1 MKKHA
6 PIRGWPDLAGL
17 VEKQF
22 KRGWIYRGVGRS
34 NNRIYTLRP
43 RIGRPGRRKS
53 AASGVVLPYNQ
64 DDEKKLLATFQVEA
78 RRFDWHPAHPLEWM
92 ILGQHH
98 LLSTR
103 LLDWTESLLVAA
115 FFAVEDPLDP
125 SPGIYGIEPPPP
137 IGDLS
142 VDPFDSD
149 LLGDA
154 PLLVRPPH
162 ISSRITVQKAV
173 MTLHPK
179 PTKTWAPDEMHFW
192 PIKPG
197 GTAFTLKGKLNF
209 CGINGASLFPDSADR
224 HTQSLDWRHKWG
236 RL

>member
-1 MKKHA
+1 MKKHD
-6 PIRGWPDLAGL
+6 PIQSWLDLAGL

-22 KRGWIYRGVGRS
+22 TLGWIYRGVGRS
-34 NNRIYTLRP
+34 DDPDYTLRP
-43 RIGRPGRRKS
+43 RIGRPGRRKD
-53 AASGVVLPYNQ
+53 GNGDPLPY
-64 DDEKKLLATFQVEA
+64 DEDEEKKLLAAFQVEA
-78 RRFDWHPAHPLEWM
+78 RRFDWHPTHPLEWM

-115 FFAVEDPLDP
+115 FFAVEDPLDK
-125 SPGIYGIEPPPP
+125 SPGIYGIKPPRVIPKTANR
-137 IGDLS
+137 
-142 VDPFDSD
+142 DPFGKR
-149 LLGDA
+149 LGDA

-162 ISSRITVQKAV
+162 ISPRITVQKAV

-179 PTKTWAPDEMHFW
+179 PAETWAPDEMHFW

-197 GTAFTLKGKLNF
+197 RTAFTLKGKLNF
-209 CGINGASLFPDSADR
+209 CGINAASLFPDSADR